1 MQAPGDAFLASTLN
15 YFQDQETIEHFTWSQ
30 KQTLESAVSFD
41 INPEEYVRVSIDDEG
56 LSTGAYI
63 EFDIDVGI
71 DDGIPLVL
79 LEIIPPRPP
88 DDKPTVVYTDL
99 IMCEGSGRYGIELR
113 PEFVRGGLIG
123 GEDTVTSTAPSM
135 PRYWTRKYRD
145 ERNGGLFFYVHLG
158 SGEVETNFSVYLCAG
173 EVKPK
178 PFWTDGRGC
187 DYVVQAGVNR

>member
-1 MQAPGDAFLASTLN
+1 MQAPGDAFLASTFS
-15 YFQDQETIEHFTWSQ
+15 YSQGRPTFEHFTWSP
-30 KQTLESAVSFD
+30 KQTLESAVSFFVH
-41 INPEEYVRVSIDDEG
+41 PKEYVRVTIDDEG

-79 LEIIPPRPP
+79 RKVIPPSHPNGES
-88 DDKPTVVYTDL
+88 TVVDTDL

-123 GEDTVTSTAPSM
+123 GEDATTLNAPSI
-135 PRYWTRKYRD
+135 PNYWTYRGG
-145 ERNGGLFFYVHLG
+145 RNGRLYFLVSLN
-158 SGEVETNFSVYLCAG
+158 GEIANNFSVYLCPG

-187 DYVVQAGVNR
+187 NYVIQTGVNR

>member
-1 MQAPGDAFLASTLN
+1 MQAPGDAFLASTFS
-15 YFQDQETIEHFTWSQ
+15 YFQGQETIKHFTWSPE
-30 KQTLESAVSFD
+30 QTLGSVVLFR
-41 INPEEYVRVSIDDEG
+41 INPTDYIFVTIDDEG

-79 LEIIPPRPP
+79 RELIPPSPP
-88 DDKPTVVYTDL
+88 DDKPTVVDTVL

-123 GEDTVTSTAPSM
+123 GEDTVTSTAPSI
-135 PRYWTRKYRD
+135 PRYWTRSQLIFWVNLD
-145 ERNGGLFFYVHLG
+145 SESAN
-158 SGEVETNFSVYLCAG
+158 NFSFYLCTG

-187 DYVVQAGVNR
+187 NYVIQAGVNR

>member
-1 MQAPGDAFLASTLN
+1 MQAPGDAFLASTFS
-15 YFQDQETIEHFTWSQ
+15 YFQGQETIEHFTWSPE
-30 KQTLESAVSFD
+30 QTLKSAVSFR
-41 INPEEYVRVSIDDEG
+41 INPEERIRVIIDDEG

-71 DDGIPLVL
+71 DDGITLVL
-79 LEIIPPRPP
+79 QELLPPSPP
-88 DDKPTVVYTDL
+88 DDKPTVVDTVL

-135 PRYWTRKYRD
+135 PRYWARRMIFWVSLND
-145 ERNGGLFFYVHLG
+145 G
-158 SGEVETNFSVYLCAG
+158 SANNFSFYLCAG

-187 DYVVQAGVNR
+187 NYVIQAGVNR

>member
-1 MQAPGDAFLASTLN
+1 MQAPSDAFLASTLS
-15 YFQDQETIEHFTWSQ
+15 YFQGQKTIEHFTWSPE
-30 KQTLESAVSFD
+30 QTLESAVSFR
-41 INPEEYVRVSIDDEG
+41 IHPEEYIRVTIDDEG

-79 LEIIPPRPP
+79 REIIPPSHP
-88 DDKPTVVYTDL
+88 DGEFTVVDTDL

-123 GEDTVTSTAPSM
+123 GADTVTLNAPSI
-135 PRYWTRKYRD
+135 PNYWTYRD
-145 ERNGGLFFYVHLG
+145 ELKGRLYFFVGIGYR
-158 SGEVETNFSVYLCAG
+158 ETETNFSIYLCAG

-187 DYVVQAGVNR
+187 NYVIQAGVNR

>member
-1 MQAPGDAFLASTLN
+1 MQAPGDAFLASTFS
-15 YFQDQETIEHFTWSQ
+15 YFLGQKTIEHFTWSQ
-30 KQTLESAVSFD
+30 EQTLGSAVSFI
-41 INPEEYVRVSIDDEG
+41 INPEECVIVNIDDEG

-79 LEIIPPRPP
+79 TEFFPPGPR
-88 DDKPTVVYTDL
+88 DDNSTIVYTDL

-123 GEDTVTSTAPSM
+123 GEDTVTSTAPSIL
-135 PRYWTRKYRD
+135 RYWTKEMSFSVNLND
-145 ERNGGLFFYVHLG
+145 GNAN
-158 SGEVETNFSVYLCAG
+158 NFSFYLCAG
-173 EVKPK
+173 EVKPR

-187 DYVVQAGVNR
+187 NYVIQAGVNR

>member
-1 MQAPGDAFLASTLN
+1 MQAPGDAFLASTFS
-15 YFQDQETIEHFTWSQ
+15 YFQGQKTIEHFTWSPE
-30 KQTLESAVSFD
+30 QTLESVVSFR
-41 INPEEYVRVSIDDEG
+41 IHPEEYILVTIDDEG

-71 DDGIPLVL
+71 DDGIPLVRR
-79 LEIIPPRPP
+79 EVIPPSRP
-88 DDKPTVVYTDL
+88 DGEFTVVDTVL

-135 PRYWTRKYRD
+135 PRYWTSKMTFLVSLDD
-145 ERNGGLFFYVHLG
+145 ESAN
-158 SGEVETNFSVYLCAG
+158 NFSFYLCAG

-187 DYVVQAGVNR
+187 NYVIQAGVNR

>member
-1 MQAPGDAFLASTLN
+1 MQAPSDAFLASTFS
-15 YFQDQETIEHFTWSQ
+15 YSRGRPTFEHFTWSPE
-30 KQTLESAVSFD
+30 QTLESAVSF
-41 INPEEYVRVSIDDEG
+41 SIDPKEYIRVTINDEG

-71 DDGIPLVL
+71 DDGIPLVRR
-79 LEIIPPRPP
+79 EVIPPSHP
-88 DDKPTVVYTDL
+88 DGTYTVVDTNL

-123 GEDTVTSTAPSM
+123 GKDTVTSTAPSM
-135 PRYWTRKYRD
+135 PRYWTSRMTFLVSLYG
-145 ERNGGLFFYVHLG
+145 ESANNFY
-158 SGEVETNFSVYLCAG
+158 VYLCAG

-187 DYVVQAGVNR
+187 NYVIQAGVNR